1 MPVTQV
7 DPRTNQNFLLSPGGS
22 VSCRTIVLKGNRLFM
37 YQDFKQ
43 LKITVEENGIATV
56 RIPTAGSAGRRQSEI
71 HKEVASVWRHL
82 DEDEAV
88 SVVIVTGAEDEFY
101 RSANIQG
108 LKSIP
113 SLDKENTFELAQRL
127 AKEGNDIV
135 YGIINIDKPVISAVN
150 GAAEGGGLAIALL
163 SDISIAAK
171 DAQLVDP
178 HIAMGLAAGDHAA
191 MIWPLLCGMAKSKL
205 YLLTS
210 DALTGSEAERIG
222 LVSLAVSSE
231 EIMDVARDYAVRLA
245 EGPKFAIRYTKRAL
259 NQWLRLGGITSH
271 DYSSALELLNFFG
284 PELGEAVDKAQKTKE
299 HED

>member
-1 MPVTQV
+1 
-7 DPRTNQNFLLSPGGS
+7 
-22 VSCRTIVLKGNRLFM
+22 
-37 YQDFKQ
+37 
-43 LKITVEENGIATV
+43 
-56 RIPTAGSAGRRQSEI
+56 
-71 HKEVASVWRHL
+71 
-82 DEDEAV
+82 
-88 SVVIVTGAEDEFY
+88 
-101 RSANIQG
+101 
-108 LKSIP
+108 
-113 SLDKENTFELAQRL
+113 
-127 AKEGNDIV
+127 
-135 YGIINIDKPVISAVN
+135 
-150 GAAEGGGLAIALL
+150 
-163 SDISIAAK
+163 
-171 DAQLVDP
+171 
-178 HIAMGLAAGDHAA
+178 
-191 MIWPLLCGMAKSKL
+191 MAKSKL

>member
-1 MPVTQV
+1 MSFTEAQ
-7 DPRTNQNFLLSPGGS
+7 T
-22 VSCRTIVLKGNRLFM
+22 
-37 YQDFKQ
+37 FK
-43 LKITVEENGIATV
+43 
-56 RIPTAGSAGRRQSEI
+56 
-71 HKEVASVWRHL
+71 
-82 DEDEAV
+82 
-88 SVVIVTGAEDEFY
+88 
-101 RSANIQG
+101 G

-150 GAAEGGGLAIALL
+150 GAAEGGGLAIAL

>member
-1 MPVTQV
+1 
-7 DPRTNQNFLLSPGGS
+7 
-22 VSCRTIVLKGNRLFM
+22 M

-82 DEDEAV
+82 DEDESV
-88 SVVIVTGAEDEFY
+88 TVVIVTGAEDEFY
-101 RSANIQG
+101 RSANVQG

-113 SLDKENTFELAQRL
+113 GLDKEQTFELAQRL

-135 YGIINIDKPVISAVN
+135 YGLINIDKPVIAAIN
-150 GAAEGGGLAIALL
+150 GAAEGGGLAVALL
-163 SDISIAAK
+163 SDISIAAV

-210 DALTGSEAERIG
+210 DPLSGFEAERIG

-231 EIMDVARDYAVRLA
+231 KIMDVARDYAVRLA
-245 EGPKFAIRYTKRAL
+245 EGPKFAIRFTKRSI

-284 PELGEAVDKAQKTKE
+284 PELGEAVEKAHQTEE
-299 HED
+299 HEN